1 MHQITHRWKLGLILS
16 LTTAVMWGLLP
27 IAIKELLKTMDPW
40 TITFYR
46 FFGATVLMGL
56 YLLRKKQLPRLK
68 QFTRPLIGLLS
79 ICIIGLCANYIFFLF
94 GLALTTPTTTQVLI
108 QLAPM
113 ILLFG
118 GLFIFK
124 ERFSFP
130 QWLGFM
136 LFFVGLLLFFNKKLI
151 IIFQGSGDY
160 ALGVFYIII
169 ASVTWAAY
177 ALAQKQLL
185 KDFSSI
191 AIMFMILTVGSF
203 GFFSIAQL
211 NQIYQLN
218 MLGLGML
225 IFSSLNTAI
234 AYGAFAEALNH
245 WEASRV
251 SAILSLTPV
260 ITVISLE
267 LLSTFFH
274 GYFQMEKLSWLTISG
289 ILVVVVGSMLTALG
303 KKAVSKNSKEV
314 DVREQ
319 PTADL

>member
-1 MHQITHRWKLGLILS
+1 MHQISQRWKLGLLLS
-16 LTTAVMWGLLP
+16 LTTAIMWGMLP

-46 FFGATVLMGL
+46 FAGATTLMGL
-56 YLLRKKQLPRLK
+56 YLFKKNQWPHLH
-68 QFTRPLIGLLS
+68 QFKRPVIILLS
-79 ICIIGLCANYIFFLF
+79 ICIVGLCANYIFFLF

-113 ILLFG
+113 LLLFG

-124 ERFSFP
+124 EKFSLL
-130 QWLGFM
+130 QWIGFM
-136 LFFVGLLLFFNKKLI
+136 LFFVGLLIFFNKKLLTI
-151 IIFQGSGDY
+151 SQGSGKY
-160 ALGVFYIII
+160 ALGVFYIIVAAI
-169 ASVTWAAY
+169 TWAGY

-191 AIMFMILTVGSF
+191 TIMFMILTIGSF
-203 GFFSIAQL
+203 GFFPIARLDQINQL
-211 NQIYQLN
+211 DR
-218 MLGLGML
+218 LGMGML

-274 GYFQMEKLSWLTISG
+274 DYFQMEHLSFITISG

-303 KKAVSKNSKEV
+303 KKAPPKSDKEV